1 MAGPLEAIREREE
14 SEKAEVIDLVNKQ
27 MLAEGELVELYEKS
41 VGEIK
46 SQPVKHLLHMI
57 QLDSRKHM
65 DMCQVA
71 LEILR
76 GEELLKTEKKE
87 LVEGLQRH
95 IDLEKES
102 IDRADKIMKNVWIE
116 EIKGLHELFKRLK
129 EDEKEHHRA
138 LMILTGKEFF
148 RVSSRELV
156 GIFQDLEERYE
167 KYERKKR

>member
-1 MAGPLEAIREREE
+1 MAGPLKAIREREG

-71 LEILR
+71 VEIPPGR
-76 GEELLKTEKKE
+76 GTAQDGEE
-87 LVEGLQRH
+87 
-95 IDLEKES
+95 
-102 IDRADKIMKNVWIE
+102 RARR
-116 EIKGLHELFKRLK
+116 GATAT
-129 EDEKEHHRA
+129 HRP
-138 LMILTGKEFF
+138 
-148 RVSSRELV
+148 
-156 GIFQDLEERYE
+156 
-167 KYERKKR
+167 